1 MSDVGTE
8 ARKLISGGC
17 LCKAVRYSIAFPEG
31 TWPPKNNIC
40 HCTQCRK
47 TTGALMSHFISVCPQ
62 QVSWTCEDRSF
73 REFSSS
79 QGKFRGFCQACGSTV
94 SWRNV
99 KTPLEI
105 DLFSGTLDEEFLN
118 GGGGDTGREILTT
131 EKQLWCNN
139 MVPGVSD
146 GVSSKFMYTT
156 NSNGGLINE

>member
-8 ARKLISGGC
+8 TRKPISGGC

-47 TTGALMSHFISVCPQ
+47 NTGALMSHFISVCPQ

-94 SWRNV
+94 SWRDVNV
-99 KTPLEI
+99 PLEI
-105 DLFSGTLDEEFLN
+105 DLFCGTMDEEFLT
-118 GGGGDTGREILTT
+118 GDTGRDILLA
-131 EKQLWCNN
+131 EKQLWCSN
-139 MVPGVSD
+139 MVPGISD
-146 GVSSKFMYTT
+146 GVKSKFMYTA
-156 NSNGGLINE
+156 NSGSSLINE